1 MGISSEQDR
10 KKNNRRAELE
20 GREVETEKNV
30 AEAPSGSNMNIPL
43 ELPIIKK
50 YHDHPFLQINLRAA
64 GGNPDDDSE
73 KEEEG
78 KFTSIVSSLKKRKEQ
93 RKEQK
98 EYKKKARGTKGSI
111 DETRRF
117 EMQAAAANRQ
127 IKATE
132 SKNMIEF
139 LRLAHEVSMLSRDE
153 MKEMFLS
160 AKRNIFGEEPAEAP
174 TEPETEAV
182 DVSIDS
188 DDFDDTYT

>member
-98 EYKKKARGTKGSI
+98 EYEKKARGTKGSI

-160 AKRNIFGEEPAEAP
+160 AKRNIFREVPAEAP

>member
-1 MGISSEQDR
+1 
-10 KKNNRRAELE
+10 
-20 GREVETEKNV
+20 
-30 AEAPSGSNMNIPL
+30 MNIPL

-64 GGNPDDDSE
+64 EGNPDDDSE

-98 EYKKKARGTKGSI
+98 EYEKKARGTKGSI

-132 SKNMIEF
+132 SKNMIKF
-139 LRLAHEVSMLSRDE
+139 LRLAHEVSMLSQDE
-153 MKEMFLS
+153 MKEMFQS
-160 AKRNIFGEEPAEAP
+160 AKRNIFGEVPAEAP